1 MCIHYFSPQNKICA
15 IISITMYEQII
26 LMAVA
31 FSSLAFGFM
40 ILRGSAKDQMVRI
53 SFFLM
58 SLCLC
63 AWSLSLGW
71 FLIADTGWAIDVASR
86 IFYISAAIFC
96 LFMVLFNLRFYVI
109 NSVNKSE
116 IIAVC
121 SILAVATIVSLYIS
135 LTPEFIIDV
144 SAIGTRIDLA
154 NVPINT
160 DNYLIFSIFFIL
172 FFALSL
178 YIAIRKWMVA
188 KGRYRHQLMT
198 FIAGMLIASV
208 PGFVVD
214 LWLPALGDYRFVWIG
229 PLSIIIFLALM
240 VYSTIRYGM
249 FDLRV
254 ATVRAVGYTFT
265 IAVIAAVYI
274 VLAYA
279 VSILFFRNAATQ
291 GVGMSPANIAI
302 ALMLALIFQ
311 PIKQFFDQFTNRI
324 FYRGQYD
331 QEVFFREFGK
341 ILSYDTD
348 LRLLLRQASKYIADN
363 LRAEK
368 VFFNIA
374 DRGVFGVVKS
384 KANSTTKIHQQD
396 IEAIDEFYKNH
407 FEFPAVMN
415 YETIESQS
423 IRDVLK
429 LYQISLVLPLKLQD
443 QTMGHLFIGEHKSR
457 GYSMRDVRVI
467 ESVAN
472 ELAIAVQNS
481 LSVEEIRELNES
493 LQTKVNTATKE
504 LRTSNQQLQKLDEAK
519 NDFMSIAS
527 HQLRTP
533 LTSIKGYLDMMLQG
547 DLGKVTPTQR
557 SVLSEAYVSSERM
570 VSLINDFLSASRLQ
584 TGKFIIELSDGD
596 LKDVVKDQVNILKVV
611 AKQHNMTLELTI
623 DKNVP
628 NVKIDIDKIR
638 QVIQNFIDNAIYYS
652 MPNSKIKISLD
663 FEGKQVVFRV
673 KDTGI
678 GVPADE
684 QPQLFSRFFRAGN
697 ARRRRPDGTGIGLY
711 LAKKVVSLHQ
721 GEIIFHSQ
729 ENKGSTFGFRLP
741 VR

>member
-1 MCIHYFSPQNKICA
+1 MLDYMGAGIALVGTLVSLFAGVFIFSQNKKGPLGCLFLIFSFFVA
-15 IISITMYEQII
+15 ALTVANYLSIYSQD
-26 LMAVA
+26 
-31 FSSLAFGFM
+31 SLAQTWSARIVMMAAITLVFLLYV
-40 ILRGSAKDQMVRI
+40 ILRHIERQDSWLI
-53 SFFLM
+53 SHERL
-58 SLCLC
+58 LL
-63 AWSLSLGW
+63 
-71 FLIADTGWAIDVASR
+71 LITFI
-86 IFYISAAIFC
+86 
-96 LFMVLFNLRFYVI
+96 M
-109 NSVNKSE
+109 
-116 IIAVC
+116 
-121 SILAVATIVSLYIS
+121 IS
-135 LTPEFIIDV
+135 LTGSDFFIV
-144 SAIGTRIDLA
+144 SVSSSEDHIVTHSGQGIVLFLMYFIVMLLLSISRLARGVVSSRPKNRAKYKLLIAGLAPVVVLAPITSIVLPVIYSQTDFIPLSPAYIIVFLCFMGYAIIRNGLFDIRLAAIRTAGYALTIGTLA
-154 NVPINT
+154 
-160 DNYLIFSIFFIL
+160 
-172 FFALSL
+172 
-178 YIAIRKWMVA
+178 
-188 KGRYRHQLMT
+188 
-198 FIAGMLIASV
+198 
-208 PGFVVD
+208 VV
-214 LWLPALGDYRFVWIG
+214 Y
-229 PLSIIIFLALM
+229 
-240 VYSTIRYGM
+240 
-249 FDLRV
+249 
-254 ATVRAVGYTFT
+254 
-265 IAVIAAVYI
+265 VI
-274 VLAYA
+274 LAYA
-279 VSILFFRNAATQ
+279 MSHLFFGGNSTHE
-291 GVGMSPANIAI
+291 VSFSPVNVII
-302 ALMLALIFQ
+302 TLALTVIFQ

-341 ILSYDTD
+341 ILSYDTN
-348 LRLLLRQASKYIADN
+348 LRLLLKQASKYIVDN

-368 VFFNIA
+368 AFFNIA
-374 DRGVFGVVKS
+374 DRGVFGVVRPKGS
-384 KANSTTKIHQQD
+384 SSTKIHQQD
-396 IEAIDEFYKNH
+396 IENIDKYYKEH
-407 FEFPAVMN
+407 YEFPAVMN

-678 GVPADE
+678 GVPTDE

-729 ENKGSTFGFRLP
+729 ENKGSTFGFKLP
-741 VR
+741 VK

>member
-1 MCIHYFSPQNKICA
+1 MLILTLVTVAYLLVLSSVILIQGPKYKVNRMMFLSA
-15 IISITMYEQII
+15 IAISVWLVGI
-26 LMAVA
+26 LGLQMGAGSSIEYARLVFVA
-31 FSSLAFGFM
+31 GF
-40 ILRGSAKDQMVRI
+40 
-53 SFFLM
+53 
-58 SLCLC
+58 
-63 AWSLSLGW
+63 WSLVSLVW
-71 FLIADTGWAIDVASR
+71 FIIELSILGEKRKNVMYIITFSAGLVAS
-86 IFYISAAIFC
+86 ISSVSPWMITGVVADQNSLMPTPSYGPLIYIYA
-96 LFMVLFNLRFYVI
+96 L
-109 NSVNKSE
+109 
-116 IIAVC
+116 
-121 SILAVATIVSLYIS
+121 SILVSSVVALTLVLTGVRSSDSKARSQMKVVGIS
-135 LTPEFIIDV
+135 T
-144 SAIGTRIDLA
+144 
-154 NVPINT
+154 
-160 DNYLIFSIFFIL
+160 
-172 FFALSL
+172 
-178 YIAIRKWMVA
+178 
-188 KGRYRHQLMT
+188 
-198 FIAGMLIASV
+198 
-208 PGFVVD
+208 VV
-214 LWLPALGDYRFVWIG
+214 
-229 PLSIIIFLALM
+229 
-240 VYSTIRYGM
+240 
-249 FDLRV
+249 
-254 ATVRAVGYTFT
+254 
-265 IAVIAAVYI
+265 AVIAAVVTNFIIPFITGDTQSSLLAPASLAILISGLGYAI
-274 VLAYA
+274 IRYGLFDIRRAAVRTAGYALTIGTLAIVYVVLAYT
-279 VSILFFRNAATQ
+279 VSHLFFVGSSTQ
-291 GVGMSPANIAI
+291 GVSFSPVNVV
-302 ALMLALIFQ
+302 LALVLTLVFQ
-311 PIKQFFDQFTNRI
+311 PIKQFFDQFTNRV
-324 FYRGQYD
+324 FYRGKYD

-341 ILSYDTD
+341 ILSYDTN
-348 LRLLLRQASKYIADN
+348 LRLLLKQASKYIVDN

-368 VFFNIA
+368 AFFNIA
-374 DRGVFGVVKS
+374 DRGVFGVVRPKG
-384 KANSTTKIHQQD
+384 NSSTKIHQQD

-678 GVPADE
+678 GVPTDE

-711 LAKKVVSLHQ
+711 LAKKVVSLHE
-721 GEIIFHSQ
+721 GEIIFHSE